1 MHTFNSVAVLGLFL
15 AGLPSCL
22 LQALHSATKSSKAV
36 NLIGE
41 TVAFT
46 CATLFWAKVVYV
58 STDSLCWEL
67 SMQDRLIYPASLII
81 TETFIDQSQAKFCC
95 HQSVHQPVPIGWMHL
110 LIQIFLSSFFFLG
123 DENTAKRVPPLHR
136 RLKNILLF
144 GERGGVNASAAG
156 CRMAGK

>member
-1 MHTFNSVAVLGLFL
+1 MHTFISVAVLGLFL

-22 LQALHSATKSSKAV
+22 LQALHSATESPKAV

-41 TVAFT
+41 TLALT

-67 SMQDRLIYPASLII
+67 SMQDSLICPASLII
-81 TETFIDQSQAKFCC
+81 RETFIDQSQAKFCC
-95 HQSVHQPVPIGWMHL
+95 HQSVHQPVPIGWLHL

-123 DENTAKRVPPLHR
+123 DENAAKRVPPLHS
-136 RLKNILLF
+136 RLRNILVLVR
-144 GERGGVNASAAG
+144 EVV
-156 CRMAGK
+156 